1 MAYLRGNSY
10 VDGNLIVEGALQVK
24 RLTMSGSNFP
34 YLVKI
39 LMEHVPLYSTNDG
52 GLEVAPIRI
61 ATAADKELSINHLI
75 DHRGQ
80 DRGENPDSINP
91 DYFKY
96 IHLETTA
103 NKIKVF
109 NAELELEPNTYT
121 WKFKETQE

>member
-34 YLVKI
+34 YLLKV
-39 LMEHVPLYSTNDG
+39 LTEHIPLYEGGDG
-52 GLEVAPIRI
+52 GLKFAPIRI
-61 ATAADKELSINHLI
+61 TKEPTLSPNHI
-75 DHRGQ
+75 TEEKGH
-80 DRGENPDSINP
+80 NDSL
-91 DYFKY
+91 DFKY